1 MSKLLIKTS
10 VITFGIAASLALT
23 NTTSI
28 ALASSEEDLQN
39 KKLNILENRSK
50 VQDGLEQA
58 VEELDNI
65 KTEQDKINDEI
76 KCLDM
81 LITETNSKIREN
93 DENIKNANIKIQK
106 LNEEIK
112 TLKERIKQREE
123 LLKERARSYQEI
135 GTINYLDVLIGSQ
148 SFSDFLDRAGAV
160 TTIITADQDL
170 IQQHMDDKKVLEDK
184 ENEAKDLLVK
194 LENYASL
201 KRN

>member
-76 KCLDM
+76 KRLDM

-93 DENIKNANIKIQK
+93 DENIKN
-106 LNEEIK
+106 
-112 TLKERIKQREE
+112 
-123 LLKERARSYQEI
+123 
-135 GTINYLDVLIGSQ
+135 
-148 SFSDFLDRAGAV
+148 
-160 TTIITADQDL
+160 
-170 IQQHMDDKKVLEDK
+170 H
-184 ENEAKDLLVK
+184 
-194 LENYASL
+194 
-201 KRN
+201 